1 MKTKIA
7 TILFIGTISLFA
19 SCKKTTTGPAGPKG
33 DIGATGATGATGSTG
48 ATGATGTTGATG
60 ATGATGSAGAT
71 GNSNVK
77 LLMFGR
83 DSITTSKTSITF
95 HFPTSISNNLLDSSV
110 VLTYVYDSFGTLNS
124 LPGML
129 SLHQAIN
136 TAVFTSSTPNLLIL
150 FRNMDGTAYTGVKE
164 VFPKS
169 KILIIPSSNFSGHR
183 LSQKVDLTD
192 YKATMKY
199 FGLSED

>member
-7 TILFIGTISLFA
+7 TILFIGAITLFIS
-19 SCKKTTTGPAGPKG
+19 CRKTTTGPAGPKG
-33 DIGATGATGATGSTG
+33 DVGETGATGATGVAGTTGATGATGSTG
-48 ATGATGTTGATG
+48 AT
-60 ATGATGSAGAT
+60 GAT

-83 DSITTSKTSITF
+83 DSITTSKTSVTF
-95 HFPTSISNNLLDSSV
+95 HFPTTISNNLLDSSV
-110 VLTYVYDSFGTLNS
+110 VLTYLYDSFGTWNS

-129 SLHQAIN
+129 TLHQPIN
-136 TAVFTSSTPNLLIL
+136 TSVFTTTTTTPDLLIL

-183 LSQKVDLTD
+183 LSQQVNLKD